1 MNFAVISTDFLP
13 MPGGVATWAFDV
25 SSALHHA
32 GHEVTVL
39 SRVPPNRH
47 HPFRMLQCWGR
58 SWNSHRAK
66 WVGLASLGLLNVDV
80 AIFATWDSALWAA
93 PILKSRGIRILCGAH
108 GSRLTQ
114 ANVSVKQLKTLAK
127 SIDLWIPVSEVF
139 KLSTFG
145 NGFQIAL
152 RLSFLIPLTDKSP
165 SPSTP
170 SGPLLCAARCVDSK
184 NIPFVIGLAKSLG
197 RRLWLCRDGP
207 RLEEYKQTYTNGVDY
222 FGHLERDFMLRKLP
236 ETAGVLLCSKTN
248 PNGAGAEGLGLC
260 LLEAASYGIPT
271 LGTAIG
277 EIPEALGTGLLVDT
291 DKPDL
296 RAIEQYLTAPESGKK
311 NWEWY
316 HRHHGSKPFHQALE
330 QLLSIRTPIL
340 MGYRPSYPSW
350 RAQDIQVLH
359 AAHSLS
365 TLGHPVTLL
374 ANRFNADITSADIL
388 SSYGLSNVTPSISD

>member
-1 MNFAVISTDFLP
+1 MKFAVISTDFLP

-25 SSALHHA
+25 SSALHRA

-39 SRVPPNRH
+39 SRVPPNMH

-66 WVGLASLGLLNVDV
+66 WVGLASLRLLNVDV

-93 PILKSRGIRILCGAH
+93 PILKSRGVRILCGAH
-108 GSRLTQ
+108 GSELTQ

-127 SIDLWIPVSEVF
+127 SIDLWIPVSEF
-139 KLSTFG
+139 LA
-145 NGFQIAL
+145 QHL
-152 RLSFLIPLTDKSP
+152 RQWLPDCTATVLPYPFDGQNSP

-197 RRLWLCRDGP
+197 RRLWLCGDGP
-207 RLEEYKQTYTNGVDY
+207 RLEEYKQTYSKGVDY
-222 FGHLERDFMLRKLP
+222 FGHLERESMLRKLP
-236 ETAGVLLCSKTN
+236 ETAGVLLCSKTKT
-248 PNGAGAEGLGLC
+248 NGAGAEGLGLC

-277 EIPEALGTGLLVDT
+277 GIPEALGTGLLVDT

-330 QLLSIRTPIL
+330 QLL
-340 MGYRPSYPSW
+340 
-350 RAQDIQVLH
+350 
-359 AAHSLS
+359 
-365 TLGHPVTLL
+365 
-374 ANRFNADITSADIL
+374 
-388 SSYGLSNVTPSISD
+388 